1 MCSLIILPN
10 VIVESSTFAAK
21 AKSAISNLINII
33 ILESSVEKEYLASNL
48 FLLHQAISAI
58 FLLCGKTTTDLIL
71 ESILN
76 SLIPLTR
83 THILALQ
90 ILDIYINISKKET
103 YEPVLLVL
111 KAELVENLASPFHQV
126 SWVIHKLFRFQA
138 SWMIIS
144 VVLLI
149 HCWTNHS
156 KLEHSEVHG
165 WRHGSSTI
173 ILNNWCNVCVYS
185 SAPVLPVMPWSG

>member
-1 MCSLIILPN
+1 MALNIFIKKIFFRKDELCEKLLQILDIQTKEDIEKTKEDLMCSLIILPN
-10 VIVESSTFAAK
+10 VIVESSTFAVK

-33 ILESSVEKEYLASNL
+33 ILESSVEREYLASNL

-58 FLLCGKTTTDLIL
+58 FLLCGKTTTDLNL

-90 ILDIYINISKKET
+90 VLDIYINISKKET

-126 SWVIHKLFRFQA
+126 S
-138 SWMIIS
+138 
-144 VVLLI
+144 
-149 HCWTNHS
+149 
-156 KLEHSEVHG
+156 
-165 WRHGSSTI
+165 
-173 ILNNWCNVCVYS
+173 
-185 SAPVLPVMPWSG
+185 

>member
-1 MCSLIILPN
+1 MALNIFIKKIFFRKEELCEKLLQILDIQTKEDIEKTKEDLMCSLIILPN

-58 FLLCGKTTTDLIL
+58 FLLCGKTTTDLNL

-90 ILDIYINISKKET
+90 VLDIYINISKKET
-103 YEPVLLVL
+103 YEPLLFVL

-126 SWVIHKLFRFQA
+126 S
-138 SWMIIS
+138 
-144 VVLLI
+144 
-149 HCWTNHS
+149 
-156 KLEHSEVHG
+156 
-165 WRHGSSTI
+165 
-173 ILNNWCNVCVYS
+173 
-185 SAPVLPVMPWSG
+185 